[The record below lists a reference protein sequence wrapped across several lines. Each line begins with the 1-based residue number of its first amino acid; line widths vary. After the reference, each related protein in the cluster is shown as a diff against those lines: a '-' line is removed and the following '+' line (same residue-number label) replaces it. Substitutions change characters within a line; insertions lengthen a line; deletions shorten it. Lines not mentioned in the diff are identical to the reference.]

1 MFDDMEKLKQLVQN
15 IEFRQNDTDDN
26 DDDTEVSPDAL
37 FIDTGFGTD
46 NLNSDP
52 VIAHISGSASNVKN
66 NKDAIFGSEN
76 DDNLD
81 NEDCDK
87 IMEFGLGN
95 SFKIKK
101 EFAKMECNYGLGI
114 DNPRKI
120 GDFVHHTDNIPVVFI
135 VKNTDGPMITV
146 AKPTKNEKEYATN
159 QDGVWPEYH
168 FDDDELETM
177 DTVSPNQ
184 IHKVILFNDS
194 PKMEAFNN
202 SVIDDEPMKKAH
214 EQRSENAI
222 SQVSDFFED
231 VFGAPY
237 SVVASNKNAF
247 GNKKYTDTTPQVIC
261 KTEPKFFISRGW

>member
-15 IEFRQNDTDDN
+15 IEFKQNDTDD

-76 DDNLD
+76 DDNID

-146 AKPTKNEKEYATN
+146 AKPTKNEN
-159 QDGVWPEYH
+159 N
-168 FDDDELETM
+168 DE
-177 DTVSPNQ
+177 DR
-184 IHKVILFNDS
+184 K
-194 PKMEAFNN
+194 
-202 SVIDDEPMKKAH
+202 
-214 EQRSENAI
+214 
-222 SQVSDFFED
+222 
-231 VFGAPY
+231 
-237 SVVASNKNAF
+237 
-247 GNKKYTDTTPQVIC
+247 
-261 KTEPKFFISRGW
+261 